1 MTGVI
6 VLRQGSPK
14 SESTSI
20 MKIAISTISVSPH
33 ILAVWQFV
41 EKFLSDAIYYYHAA
55 KHDSER
61 EKFGWSN
68 DAEVRVEMVTPEN
81 QCELE
86 NVSVLIETMRDFELI
101 SRRVRNGRF
110 TVYFSERWFKP
121 PWGILR
127 LLHPRYFR
135 MAYKFAKLFKSSYLY
150 YLAGGVHAARD
161 MARVIGIFNF
171 DIRCLF
177 RAPQFSAPRVPCAR
191 MKDFEKILLWGYFAE
206 SSGKKSVRNW
216 HNPRKILWLGR
227 MLHWKRTITIIE
239 AVRRIEGFTL
249 TIVGEGPEEEELKRA
264 TIGMSNVTFHKF
276 VTANEAREM
285 MRDHDIYILASDGS
299 EGWGTTLNEA
309 LEEGMCVLGTY
320 EAGASATILPDSC
333 LFHAGDVNG
342 LVQLLKSK
350 MQFDSGIGD
359 WQPNKAAE
367 ALINFIRRV
376 YT

>member
-1 MTGVI
+1 M
-6 VLRQGSPK
+6 
-14 SESTSI
+14 ESTRI

-41 EKFLSDAIYYYHAA
+41 EKRLSNAIYYYHAA
-55 KHDSER
+55 KHDSDR

-86 NVSVLIETMRDFELI
+86 SVSVLIETMRDFELI
-101 SRRVRNGRF
+101 SRRVRHGRL

-127 LLHPRYFR
+127 LLHPRYFK
-135 MAYKFAKLFKSSYLY
+135 MAYKFAKLLKSPYLY
-150 YLAGGVHAARD
+150 YLASGVHAARD
-161 MARVIGIFNF
+161 MARLIGIFNC

-239 AVRRIEGFTL
+239 AVRKLEGFSL
-249 TIVGEGPEEEELKRA
+249 TIVGEGPEEEKLKRA
-264 TIGMSNVTFHKF
+264 AIGMSNVTFHKF
-276 VTANEAREM
+276 VTANEARKM

-320 EAGASATILPDSC
+320 EAGASATILPESC

-350 MQFDSGIGD
+350 MQFDSGLGD
-359 WQPNKAAE
+359 WQPNKAAD
-367 ALINFIRRV
+367 ALINFIRSV
-376 YT
+376 YTWS